1 MKDAVRFSLVAAVL
15 LCAAPSRGEGPAA
28 AVRAPEFSA
37 QLVSGET
44 VSLRKYAG
52 RAVLLS
58 FFASWCG
65 PCREEAPLLNELAGA
80 FPSTLQV
87 LAGGF
92 QESDPKALAA
102 AGAEFGLR
110 VPLVVDARGT
120 IAVGYKVTGLPTS
133 VLVDEFGF
141 IVKQYRGITKESAA
155 ELKALIETRSKAIAE
170 RRRRGL
176 AVFVSNFADSDERSK
191 AGHTGATVA
200 DTIRTA
206 LEQQAVKLVQKP
218 EEASLL
224 VSGSVSDL
232 GAVVGAEIVVSE
244 PAERRE
250 LSRVR
255 GSIVGGN
262 AGPLVKNTIRAV
274 KDWAP

>member
-1 MKDAVRFSLVAAVL
+1 MKNALRFAVPAAVL
-15 LCAAPSRGEGPAA
+15 LSVTLLRADTPAPA
-28 AVRAPEFSA
+28 RAPEFSA
-37 QLVSGET
+37 QLVSGEA

-58 FFASWCG
+58 FFASWCR

-87 LAGGF
+87 LAIGY
-92 QESDPKALAA
+92 QEGDPKALSAS
-102 AGAEFGLR
+102 GADFGLK

-120 IAVGYKVTGLPTS
+120 ISVGYKVTGLPTS

-141 IVKQYRGITKESAA
+141 IARQYRGITKESAA
-155 ELKALIETRSKAIAE
+155 ELKSLIEARSKAIEA
-170 RRRRGL
+170 RRGRGL

-218 EEASLL
+218 EEASVL

-232 GAVVGAEIVVSE
+232 GVVVGAEIVVSE
-244 PAERRE
+244 PIGKRE
-250 LSRVR
+250 LARVR